1 MSDRGHR
8 RGRGS
13 KLARTA
19 PRPPIAILV
28 AIVVSLPL
36 FPYTWHMLLH
46 ILGAVLFLG
55 NLIVTAGWMTWAVGQ
70 KDSRVAAFASAGV
83 NKADR
88 WFTSPGMIL
97 LLLNGLAMTAFAWG
111 GWLGFTMSPNRWI
124 FVGLTLLIATGA
136 LYGAVIRR
144 YQNQMVRMSSEA
156 AQTNVPLP
164 EGFASVFRKW
174 TLWGAIATILPLV
187 ALYVMVA
194 KPAI

>member
-55 NLIVTAGWMTWAVGQ
+55 NLIVTAGWMNLGGGE
-70 KDSRVAAFASAGV
+70 KDSRGPPFASAGGE
-83 NKADR
+83 K
-88 WFTSPGMIL
+88 
-97 LLLNGLAMTAFAWG
+97 
-111 GWLGFTMSPNRWI
+111 
-124 FVGLTLLIATGA
+124 GA
-136 LYGAVIRR
+136 RG
-144 YQNQMVRMSSEA
+144 
-156 AQTNVPLP
+156 VPP
-164 EGFASVFRKW
+164 PRPIPPFFDGPA
-174 TLWGAIATILPLV
+174 GY
-187 ALYVMVA
+187 ALS
-194 KPAI
+194 